1 MMVERISST
10 ITVQDIDEIR
20 IIHQRRPLP
29 KWQHPT
35 PGGSPATWKV
45 TRHRFR
51 APLKTNRR
59 LKYSSELPTQLR
71 STACRYPGLPL
82 SHQRLLPA
90 HQARLLAIEE

>member
-1 MMVERISST
+1 MMVERLSST

-45 TRHRFR
+45 TCHRFR
-51 APLKTNRR
+51 APL
-59 LKYSSELPTQLR
+59 
-71 STACRYPGLPL
+71 
-82 SHQRLLPA
+82 
-90 HQARLLAIEE
+90 